1 MIEMK
6 VMGIALDT
14 RTGSPIVVLHDKENR
29 KALPIWI
36 GSAEASA
43 IIRKIENLT
52 VARPM
57 THDLI
62 IASAIIRKIE
72 NLTVARPMTHDLII
86 NIIEKTGY
94 NLDKVEINDVE
105 KDTYYATLFLS
116 NENGETLEI
125 DSRPSDA
132 IAVAIRVD
140 APIFVT
146 ANVISNGSVSTD
158 SAKDEEE
165 AQEFKKFVQSIKPSD
180 FAKLMK
186 DNEHHESDQ

>member
-14 RTGSPIVVLHDKENR
+14 RTGSPIVVLHDMDNR

-43 IIRKIENLT
+43 IIRKIESIE
-52 VARPM
+52 VSRPM

-62 IASAIIRKIE
+62 ASI
-72 NLTVARPMTHDLII
+72 V
-86 NIIEKTGY
+86 EKTGGTI
-94 NLDKVEINDVE
+94 DRVEINDVE
-105 KDTYYATLFLS
+105 KETYYAIIYIKDKEG
-116 NENGETLEI
+116 NEVEI
-125 DSRPSDA
+125 DARPSDA

-146 ANVISNGSVSTD
+146 ANVLANGSVSCD
-158 SAKDEEE
+158 AAKDEEE
-165 AQEFKKFVQSIKPSD
+165 AQEFR
-180 FAKLMK
+180 KLYPIY
-186 DNEHHESDQ
+186 QTF

>member
-14 RTGSPIVVLHDKENR
+14 RTGSPIVVLHDKDNR

-43 IIRKIENLT
+43 IIRKIENLSVT
-52 VARPM
+52 
-57 THDLI
+57 
-62 IASAIIRKIE
+62 
-72 NLTVARPMTHDLII
+72 RPMTHDLII
-86 NIIEKTGY
+86 NIIDKAGY
-94 NLDKVEINDVE
+94 HLDKIEINDVE
-105 KDTYYATLFLS
+105 KDTYYATLFLT
-116 NENGETLEI
+116 NDKGEVMEI

-180 FAKLMK
+180 FERLMK
-186 DNEHHESDQ
+186 GNEHHESDQ

>member
-14 RTGSPIVVLHDKENR
+14 RTGSPIVVLHDKDNR
-29 KALPIWI
+29 RALPIWI

-52 VARPM
+52 VVRPM

-62 IASAIIRKIE
+62 PDI
-72 NLTVARPMTHDLII
+72 V
-86 NIIEKTGY
+86 EKTGFKI
-94 NLDKVEINDVE
+94 DRVEINDVE
-105 KDTYYATLFLS
+105 EETYYAKIFLTKDD
-116 NENGETLEI
+116 ETVEI

-140 APIFVT
+140 APIFVSS
-146 ANVISNGSVSTD
+146 NVLANGSVSTD

-165 AQEFKKFVQSIKPSD
+165 AQEFKQFVQSIKPSD
-180 FAKLMK
+180 FSKMLK
-186 DNEHHESDQ
+186 DQEHFENDQ

>member
-1 MIEMK
+1 MPRIDRLFLLNYNIIKHIREVYTMIEMK

-29 KALPIWI
+29 RALPIWI
-36 GSAEASA
+36 GSAEASS
-43 IIRKIENLT
+43 IIRKIENLS

-62 IASAIIRKIE
+62 IS
-72 NLTVARPMTHDLII
+72 
-86 NIIEKTGY
+86 IIEKTGY
-94 NLDKVEINDVE
+94 KIDRVEINDVE
-105 KDTYYATLFLS
+105 KETYYATIFLTD
-116 NENGETLEI
+116 NEGKTIEI

-140 APIFVT
+140 TPIFVT
-146 ANVISNGSVSTD
+146 ANVLSNGSVSTD
-158 SAKDEEE
+158 SAKDAEE
-165 AQEFKKFVQSIKPSD
+165 AEEFKNFVQSIKPSD

>member
-43 IIRKIENLT
+43 IIRKIENLV

-62 IASAIIRKIE
+62 IQMIK
-72 NLTVARPMTHDLII
+72 
-86 NIIEKTGY
+86 KTGY
-94 NLDKVEINDVE
+94 KLDRVEIADVE
-105 KDTYYATLFLS
+105 KETYFASLILKGDDDK
-116 NENGETLEI
+116 EIEI

-132 IAVAIRVD
+132 IAVAIRID
-140 APIFVT
+140 APIFVS
-146 ANVISNGSVSTD
+146 AKVLSSGSVSTD

-165 AQEFKKFVQSIKPSD
+165 SKEFKDFIQSVKPSD
-180 FAKLMK
+180 FERLLK
-186 DNEHHESDQ
+186 DNPQSEQ

>member
-43 IIRKIENLT
+43 IIGKIENLT
-52 VARPM
+52 VSRPM

-62 IASAIIRKIE
+62 V
-72 NLTVARPMTHDLII
+72 NL
-86 NIIEKTGY
+86 IEKTGY
-94 NLDKVEINDVE
+94 ELEKIEINDVE
-105 KDTYYATLFLS
+105 KETYYATLFLKD
-116 NENGETLEI
+116 NDGNVLQI

-132 IAVAIRVD
+132 IAIAIRID

-158 SAKDEEE
+158 SAKDEAE
-165 AQEFKKFVQSIKPSD
+165 AQEFKNFVQSLKPSD
-180 FAKLMK
+180 FEKLMK

>member
-14 RTGSPIVVLHDKENR
+14 RTGSPIVVLHDKQNR
-29 KALPIWI
+29 RALPIWI

-43 IIRKIENLT
+43 IIRKIENLN
-52 VARPM
+52 VVRPM

-62 IASAIIRKIE
+62 PDIIQ
-72 NLTVARPMTHDLII
+72 
-86 NIIEKTGY
+86 KTGY
-94 NLDKVEINDVE
+94 KLDRVEINDVE
-105 KDTYYATLFLS
+105 QETYYATLFLTRGD
-116 NENGETLEI
+116 EVIEI

-146 ANVISNGSVSTD
+146 ANVLSNGSVSTD

-165 AQEFKKFVQSIKPSD
+165 AQEFKQFVQSIKPSD
-180 FAKLMK
+180 FEKMLK
-186 DNEHHESDQ
+186 DNGGHFENDQ

>member
-29 KALPIWI
+29 RALPIWI

-43 IIRKIENLT
+43 IIRKIENL
-52 VARPM
+52 
-57 THDLI
+57 
-62 IASAIIRKIE
+62 S
-72 NLTVARPMTHDLII
+72 VARPMTHDLII
-86 NIIEKTGY
+86 NVIKETGY
-94 NLDKVEINDVE
+94 RLNRVTINDVE
-105 KDTYYATLFLS
+105 KETYYATLYLRN
-116 NENGETLEI
+116 NEGNIIEI

-132 IAVAIRVD
+132 IALAIRVD

-146 ANVISNGSVSTD
+146 PNVLSNGSVSTD

-165 AQEFKKFVQSIKPSD
+165 AQEFKEFVQSIKPSD
-180 FAKLMK
+180 FEKLLK
-186 DNEHHESDQ
+186 DNDHHESDQ

>member
-14 RTGSPIVVLHDKENR
+14 RTGSPIVVLHDKDNR
-29 KALPIWI
+29 RALPIWI

-52 VARPM
+52 VVRPM

-62 IASAIIRKIE
+62 PDIIQ
-72 NLTVARPMTHDLII
+72 
-86 NIIEKTGY
+86 KTGFK
-94 NLDKVEINDVE
+94 LDRVEINDVE
-105 KDTYYATLFLS
+105 EETYYAKLFLTKD
-116 NENGETLEI
+116 GETVEI

-140 APIFVT
+140 APIFIS
-146 ANVISNGSVSTD
+146 ANVLANGSVSTD

-165 AQEFKKFVQSIKPSD
+165 AQEFKQFVQSIKPSD
-180 FAKLMK
+180 FSKMFK
-186 DNEHHESDQ
+186 DNNHFENEQ

>member
-36 GSAEASA
+36 GSAEASS

-52 VARPM
+52 V
-57 THDLI
+57 
-62 IASAIIRKIE
+62 S
-72 NLTVARPMTHDLII
+72 RPMTHDLII
-86 NIIEKTGY
+86 NIIEKVGY
-94 NLDKVEINDVE
+94 KLDRVEINDVE
-105 KDTYYATLFLS
+105 KDTYYATMFLTDD
-116 NENGETLEI
+116 NGNTVEI

-158 SAKDEEE
+158 TAKDEEE

-180 FAKLMK
+180 FEKLMK
-186 DNEHHESDQ
+186 DNKHHESDQ

>member
-14 RTGSPIVVLHDKENR
+14 RTGSPIVVLHDKDNR

-62 IASAIIRKIE
+62 I
-72 NLTVARPMTHDLII
+72 

-94 NLDKVEINDVE
+94 TLDRVEINDVE
-105 KDTYYATLFLS
+105 KETYFATLFLK
-116 NENGETLEI
+116 NDDDNIIEI

-140 APIFVT
+140 APIF
-146 ANVISNGSVSTD
+146 ISAKVLSSGSVSTD

-165 AQEFKKFVQSIKPSD
+165 AQEFKNFVQSIKPSD
-180 FAKLMK
+180 FARLMK
-186 DNEHHESDQ
+186 ENDQHESDQ

>member
-1 MIEMK
+1 MIQEQ
-6 VMGIALDT
+6 VL
-14 RTGSPIVVLHDKENR
+14 VVLHDKENR

-52 VARPM
+52 V
-57 THDLI
+57 
-62 IASAIIRKIE
+62 S
-72 NLTVARPMTHDLII
+72 RPMTHDLII
-86 NIIEKTGY
+86 NMIEKMGY
-94 NLDKVEINDVE
+94 ELDKVEINDVE
-105 KDTYYATLFLS
+105 KETYYATLFLKDKEKDKED
-116 NENGETLEI
+116 NIIEI

-132 IAVAIRVD
+132 IAIAIRVD

-180 FAKLMK
+180 FEKLMK
-186 DNEHHESDQ
+186 DKDHHESDQ

>member
-29 KALPIWI
+29 KDLPIWI

-52 VARPM
+52 VSRPM

-62 IASAIIRKIE
+62 V
-72 NLTVARPMTHDLII
+72 NL
-86 NIIEKTGY
+86 IEKTGY
-94 NLDKVEINDVE
+94 ELEKIEINDVE
-105 KDTYYATLFLS
+105 KETYYATLFLKD
-116 NENGETLEI
+116 NDGNVLQI

-132 IAVAIRVD
+132 IAIAIRID

-158 SAKDEEE
+158 SAKDEAE
-165 AQEFKKFVQSIKPSD
+165 AQEFKNFVQSLKPSD
-180 FAKLMK
+180 FEKLMK

>member
-29 KALPIWI
+29 RALPIWI
-36 GSAEASA
+36 GSAEASS
-43 IIRKIENLT
+43 IIRKIENLS
-52 VARPM
+52 V
-57 THDLI
+57 
-62 IASAIIRKIE
+62 S
-72 NLTVARPMTHDLII
+72 RPMTHDLII
-86 NIIEKTGY
+86 NIVEQTGHKIS
-94 NLDKVEINDVE
+94 KVVINDVE
-105 KDTYYATLFLS
+105 KETYFATIFLEDNDG
-116 NENGETLEI
+116 NEIEI

-146 ANVISNGSVSTD
+146 ANVLSNGSVSTD
-158 SAKDEEE
+158 SAKD
-165 AQEFKKFVQSIKPSD
+165 AQEAEEFKNFVQSIKPSD

-186 DNEHHESDQ
+186 DNDHLESDQ

>member
-14 RTGSPIVVLHDKENR
+14 RTGSPIVVLHDKDNR

-43 IIRKIENLT
+43 IIRKIENL
-52 VARPM
+52 
-57 THDLI
+57 
-62 IASAIIRKIE
+62 K
-72 NLTVARPMTHDLII
+72 VARPMTHDLII

-94 NLDKVEINDVE
+94 TLDRVEINDVE
-105 KDTYYATLFLS
+105 KETYFATLFLKD
-116 NENGETLEI
+116 ENDNFIEI
-125 DSRPSDA
+125 DSRQSDA
-132 IAVAIRVD
+132 IAIAIRVD

-146 ANVISNGSVSTD
+146 ANVLSNGSVSTD
-158 SAKDEEE
+158 TAKDEEE
-165 AQEFKKFVQSIKPSD
+165 AQEFKNFIQSIKPSD

-186 DNEHHESDQ
+186 DNERHESDQ

>member
-29 KALPIWI
+29 RALPIWI

-43 IIRKIENLT
+43 IIRKIENLS
-52 VARPM
+52 V
-57 THDLI
+57 
-62 IASAIIRKIE
+62 S
-72 NLTVARPMTHDLII
+72 RPMTHDLII
-86 NIIEKTGY
+86 NIIEQTGY
-94 NLDKVEINDVE
+94 KLEKIEINDVE
-105 KDTYYATLFLS
+105 KETYYATLFIK
-116 NENGETLEI
+116 NDKDEIIEI

-132 IAVAIRVD
+132 IALAIRVE

-165 AQEFKKFVQSIKPSD
+165 AQEFKKFIQDIKPSD
-180 FAKLMK
+180 FEKLLK
-186 DNEHHESDQ
+186 DNDHHESDQ